1 MNRQASIILM
11 AGCVAAFAGVVCG
24 AFGAHA
30 LRSRIAPELLATW
43 QTGVAYHFYHA
54 LGLIVVGLAI
64 QIIES
69 SKLLN
74 WAGAL
79 MFSGLLLFSGSLY
92 LLALTG
98 TGAFGAVAPIGGLAW
113 LAAWTL
119 FAAAVWRGREPSP
132 GKQSPL

>member
-1 MNRQASIILM
+1 MNRQARVIIV
-11 AGCVAAFAGVVCG
+11 AGCVAALAGVACG

-30 LRSRIAPELLATW
+30 LRSRVPPELLAAW

-54 LGLIVVGLAI
+54 LGMLAVGLAS
-64 QIIES
+64 QIMGS

-79 MFSGLLLFSGSLY
+79 MFGGLLLFSGSLY

-98 TGAFGAVAPIGGLAW
+98 IGALGAVTPLGGLSW
-113 LAAWTL
+113 MAAWGL
-119 FAAAVWRGREPSP
+119 FAAAVWRSR
-132 GKQSPL
+132 KQSLP